1 MSKKTPNTYDV
12 ICEALRVAPVHEYPS
27 KLAHILQAEGKTA
40 DLPIEAVTFI
50 ARQAIRMSG
59 KKDFRKRAKWIL
71 ELTGDLHII
80 DPPSGK
86 DLKEAKEWEIV
97 GQSKEIKG

>member
-12 ICEALRVAPVHEYPS
+12 ICEALRLAPVHEYPS

-40 DLPIEAVTFI
+40 DLPNEADTYI
-50 ARQAIRMSG
+50 DRQSIRMSG

-80 DPPSGK
+80 DAASGK
-86 DLKEAKEWEIV
+86 DLKEAKEWEII
-97 GQSKEIKG
+97 GQSKNIQG

>member
-12 ICEALRVAPVHEYPS
+12 ICEALRLAPVHEYPS

-40 DLPIEAVTFI
+40 DLPIEAVIFI

-59 KKDFRKRAKWIL
+59 KKDFRKKAKWIL
-71 ELTGDLHII
+71 ELTGDLHIVDNLNTELDRVMTI
-80 DPPSGK
+80 
-86 DLKEAKEWEIV
+86 
-97 GQSKEIKG
+97 GQSKNIQG

>member
-1 MSKKTPNTYDV
+1 MSKRKPNTYDV
-12 ICEALRVAPVHEYPS
+12 ICEALRLAPVHEYPS
-27 KLAHILQAEGKTA
+27 KLAHILQEEGKTA
-40 DLPIEAVTFI
+40 DLPIEAVIFI

-97 GQSKEIKG
+97 GQSKNIQG

>member
-1 MSKKTPNTYDV
+1 MSKRKPNTYDV
-12 ICEALRVAPVHEYPS
+12 ICEALRLAPIHEYPS

-59 KKDFRKRAKWIL
+59 KKDFRKKAKWIL
-71 ELTGDLHII
+71 ELTGDLHIVAI
-80 DPPSGK
+80 LTGEQ
-86 DLKEAKEWEIV
+86 DLATTI
-97 GQSKEIKG
+97 GQSKNIQG